1 MAHPPFYDIVQQGF
15 FLLMFLMILAGIP
28 KPKFLVYAYLIV
40 MLFRP
45 GQVSAFLGSIRFE
58 LLIVILIA
66 VRILISGSLKK
77 NFALIQPISKATFIF
92 FGVALISIVQSFD
105 IISSYNYAYTQ
116 LFPLIVF
123 FSTMLAFF
131 EKEEDLR
138 LLIYLYL
145 IIIAYLAW
153 LPIFNHFAGIGHER
167 HGAGIL
173 HSVGETYGAA
183 GHVGLANA
191 MTQSLPFAYF
201 VLLKEKSYFKK
212 AAACFL
218 VGIYF
223 LGVISSGS
231 RGGFL
236 GLIICIVLFAYKAD
250 RKFLTLAII
259 LPAFIAGMAIVSR
272 EYLEWMKTILDFGS
286 SDLSASSRFDGLRHG
301 VEMAVRRPILGV
313 GIGCYALA
321 RSAWFHWGIWAHN
334 LYGELIGE
342 LGLLGLLSWGWFI
355 YLCLRETKRIKSFVS
370 SRTDVDAFYGNLAD
384 ACSVTLILRL
394 IIGMTTHSLMAYI
407 WYMIAG
413 MLILASKI
421 IGTKY
426 PEYNLTKNLGKVHSA

>member
-1 MAHPPFYDIVQQGF
+1 MDQPPFYDLVQQGF

-28 KPKFLVYAYLIV
+28 KPKFLVYAYLII

-66 VRILISGSLKK
+66 IRILISGSLKK
-77 NFALIQPISKATFIF
+77 DFVWVQPLSKATFIF
-92 FGVALISIVQSFD
+92 FGLALVSIIQSFD
-105 IISSYNYAYTQ
+105 IISSYNYAYSQ

-167 HGAGIL
+167 IGAGII
-173 HSVGETYGAA
+173 HSTGETSGVA
-183 GHVGLANA
+183 GHVALANV

-201 VLLKEKSYFKK
+201 FLLKEKSYLKK
-212 AAACFL
+212 AIASVL
-218 VGIYF
+218 IGIYF
-223 LGVISSGS
+223 LAVISSGS

-236 GLIICIVLFAYKAD
+236 GLIICIVLVAYKAD

-259 LPAFIAGMAIVSR
+259 LPLFLTGMTIVSR

-301 VEMAVRRPILGV
+301 VEMALRRPILGV

-321 RSAWFHWGIWAHN
+321 RSAWMHWGIWAHN

-342 LGLLGLLSWGWFI
+342 LGILGLVSWGWLI
-355 YLCLRETKRIKSFVS
+355 YLCFREIKRIKSFVN
-370 SRTDVDAFYGNLAD
+370 SRPDIDPFYRYLVDACWA
-384 ACSVTLILRL
+384 TLILRL

-413 MLILASKI
+413 MLILISKI
-421 IGTKY
+421 LATKY
-426 PEYNLTKNLGKVHSA
+426 PEYNLTKNLSNFQAA